1 MRQQLRKLLKTSF
14 WIGLSLFF
22 LATPLHAAKVIKVKG
37 KKVYLALSKSESMA
51 KGDKILITAGRKKAG
66 LAIVRVV
73 KGRKAIA
80 LLRKGKARRGFMA
93 RNMNKSARSQAPM
106 QANSENANKQE
117 AKETY
122 ERNKKWTFGVIGGFN
137 MVTMNVD
144 LGSETIAAKGINLS
158 AKGYVQYHWKPS
170 ISLMAVMGYEGF
182 SSSATADS
190 TVCDSNTSTDCTT
203 SIQFLAS
210 EAWAQYYLT
219 RGKKAYWLGGGMAF
233 NFPLS
238 KSSTSLN
245 ESDIGLTNFYLIG
258 GGVDWGRIPI
268 WFEYAIMPATETVNA
283 NYLSIKA
290 GYSF

>member
-1 MRQQLRKLLKTSF
+1 MRQQLSKLLKTSF
-14 WIGLSLFF
+14 WIGLSLFIF
-22 LATPLHAAKVIKVKG
+22 ATPLHAAKVIKVKG
-37 KKVYLALSKSESMA
+37 KKVYLALSKSETMN
-51 KGDKILITAGRKKAG
+51 KGDKVLITAGRKKAG

-93 RNMNKSARSQAPM
+93 KNMSKSSSAAAPM
-106 QANSENANKQE
+106 QAKNESSKKSSEK
-117 AKETY
+117 KY
-122 ERNKKWTFGVIGGFN
+122 ERNKKWTFGAIGGFN

-144 LGSETIAAKGINLS
+144 LGSETVAATGINFS
-158 AKGYVQYHWKPS
+158 AKGYAQYHWKPS

-182 SSSATADS
+182 SSSATASS

-203 SIQFLAS
+203 NIQFLAS
-210 EAWAQYYLT
+210 EAWGQYYLT
-219 RGKKAYWLGGGMAF
+219 RGQRAYWLGGGMAF

-283 NYLSIKA
+283 NYFSIKA